1 MLKILKDLYLIT
13 LFTALGGIHR
23 FHLRT
28 KLLFKDW
35 IVAVTNDSEV
45 IISQHF
51 KFWMSSNPTANKA
64 KPFSKNICLFVPH
77 CTFVFP
83 GDKFLLGVYWVD
95 CKDWGEYWRH
105 GQKLIP
111 RVSSIEIQD
120 GCQSHPTHHCGT
132 IFSAN
137 GLPRKEECGAQ
148 RNLCKLLPLQFAE
161 FWQIM
166 A

>member
-95 CKDWGEYWRH
+95 CKDWGEYDVMDKNSYPGSPRLKSKMAASPIPH
-105 GQKLIP
+105 IIAGQFFPPMAFPGKKSVA
-111 RVSSIEIQD
+111 RREI
-120 GCQSHPTHHCGT
+120 CANFFPSNLQS
-132 IFSAN
+132 FD
-137 GLPRKEECGAQ
+137 K
-148 RNLCKLLPLQFAE
+148 
-161 FWQIM
+161 
-166 A
+166 